1 MTTDSAAVLFG
12 ERRPVCATASVGE
25 PELNNKERAD
35 RVKEAW
41 NSCID
46 HKLVE
51 WGRNPN
57 ALEDED
63 FVPPERDVI
72 KLACE
77 WALCLRDMELAPPTM
92 VVPDGEGGIS
102 FERVDGEASESLNI
116 YADQTVE
123 LLVFNDCRLCGRHRL
138 A

>member
-1 MTTDSAAVLFG
+1 MPTDSAAVLSG
-12 ERRPVCATASVGE
+12 ERRPVFATASVRE
-25 PELNNKERAD
+25 PELNEKEQAD
-35 RVKEAW
+35 RTRKAW
-41 NSCID
+41 SKFID
-46 HKLVE
+46 GNLVE
-51 WGRNPN
+51 WGRNPS

-63 FVPPERDVI
+63 FFPPGRDVI

-77 WALCLRDMELAPPTM
+77 WALYFRDEGCAPPTM

-123 LLVFNDCRLCGRHRL
+123 LLVFNNCRLCGRHRL